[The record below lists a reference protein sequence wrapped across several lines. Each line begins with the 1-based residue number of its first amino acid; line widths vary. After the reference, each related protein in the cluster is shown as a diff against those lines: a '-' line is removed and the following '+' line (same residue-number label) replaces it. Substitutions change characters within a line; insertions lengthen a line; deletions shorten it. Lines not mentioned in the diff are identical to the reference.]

1 MSLENLKAFIIN
13 GDETGAI
20 PEVEKVLGE
29 GTAARKILDEAVI
42 PALDQVGALFES
54 GEYYLAEMLQ
64 SAHIVQ
70 LVLNRVKPLLISG
83 ADGEKGRVIMGT
95 VQGDLHDIGKNI
107 VILFLEG
114 AGFKVIDL
122 GRDAAPQKFIEAVKE
137 QKPDI
142 VGLSALLTTTMP
154 AMQATVKALRESG
167 VLGTTKIIVG
177 GSPIT
182 AAFAEKIG
190 ADGYGKDVVEA
201 LKVVRALVA
210 EK

>member
-1 MSLENLKAFIIN
+1 MSLENLKKFIVAGEESEAI
-13 GDETGAI
+13 DEA
-20 PEVEKVLGE
+20 EKNLGE
-29 GTAARKILDEAVI
+29 GISAQQILDEAVI
-42 PALDQVGALFES
+42 PALDQVGTLFES

-83 ADGEKGRVIMGT
+83 AGGEKGKVVMGT

-114 AGFKVIDL
+114 AGFDVIDL
-122 GRDAAPQKFIEAVKE
+122 GRDAAPQKFIDAVKG

-154 AMQATVKALRESG
+154 AMQATVQALKESG

-177 GSPIT
+177 GSPVT
-182 AAFAEKIG
+182 AAFAERIE

-201 LKVVRALVA
+201 LKVVRTLVA
-210 EK
+210 GK

>member
-1 MSLENLKAFIIN
+1 MSLENLREFIVK
-13 GDETGAI
+13 GEESPAI
-20 PEVEKVLGE
+20 AEVEKTLEEKVGPQ
-29 GTAARKILDEAVI
+29 KILDEAVI
-42 PALDQVGALFES
+42 PALDQVGGLFEK

-70 LVLNRVKPLLISG
+70 LVINKVKPLLISG
-83 ADGEKGRVIMGT
+83 TGGEKGKVIMGT
-95 VQGDLHDIGKNI
+95 VRGDLHDIGKNI
-107 VILFLEG
+107 VVLFLEG
-114 AGFKVIDL
+114 AGFNVNDL
-122 GRDAAPQKFIEAVKE
+122 GRDVAPQKFIEAVRD

-154 AMQATVKALRESG
+154 AMQATVKALKESG
-167 VLGTTKIIVG
+167 VLGGTKIIVG
-177 GSPIT
+177 GSPVT

-201 LKVVRALVA
+201 LRVVRALVA